1 MKDLK
6 QLLEERI
13 AIIDGAMGT
22 MIQGY
27 KLQEADFRGE
37 RFVSHSFDLS
47 GNNDLLVL
55 TQPQIIEAIHTAYA
69 DAGADIIE
77 TNTFNANRISQGDYG
92 LESLVHEINVAAA
105 QIARRAADAAT
116 ARDGK
121 PRFVAGGFG
130 PTTKSLSIPLD
141 VNDPAAREL
150 TFDEMVDVFYEQV
163 SGLMDGGVDLLL
175 PETSIDTLVM
185 KAQLFA
191 IDKYFEDNGQRV
203 PVIASNSILMPV
215 AAPFRARQ
223 LRRFSFPSRTRRSWV
238 SASTAAWTLERC
250 VRMWKNCRALRR
262 STRTLT

>member
-1 MKDLK
+1 MKDIK

-37 RFVSHSFDLS
+37 RFASHTFDLG

-55 TQPQIIEAIHTAYA
+55 TQPQIIEAIHTAYL

-105 QIARRAADAAT
+105 QVARRAAAAAT

-150 TFDEMVDVFYEQV
+150 TFDDMVDVFYEQV
-163 SGLMDGGVDLLL
+163 GGLMDGGVDLLL

-191 IDKYFEDNGQRV
+191 IDKYFEDSRS
-203 PVIASNSILMPV
+203 AR
-215 AAPFRARQ
+215 AA
-223 LRRFSFPSRTRRSWV
+223 L
-238 SASTAAWTLERC
+238 
-250 VRMWKNCRALRR
+250 ALL
-262 STRTLT
+262 SL